1 MKVLRGL
8 LGSPF
13 VILAFIIAF
22 GAIVLGTFAEVMR
35 QISIKISGIEWGN
48 SKFSKIKGHKKT
60 IY

>member
-48 SKFSKIKGHKKT
+48 SKFSKN
-60 IY
+60 